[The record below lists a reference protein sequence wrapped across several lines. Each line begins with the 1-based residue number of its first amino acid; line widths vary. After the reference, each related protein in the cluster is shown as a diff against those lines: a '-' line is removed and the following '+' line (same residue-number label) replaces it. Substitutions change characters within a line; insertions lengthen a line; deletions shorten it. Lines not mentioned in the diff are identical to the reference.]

1 MPDRPFDITP
11 FLSQDEG
18 QHFDRK
24 SMFKGPPSDKKPR
37 GRREVRE
44 QVAEYVAA
52 FANADGGVLVL
63 GIEDDGTVTGH
74 SVPSK
79 PMDLLLSAPQ
89 ALLDPPQ
96 PKGFLVAHEGTE
108 LIVFDV
114 PAADVPVQMTG
125 NGFPLRVGDRTVR
138 ARESLIAA
146 SKQQGMHESWES
158 RRSPCTLDDLD
169 PEVLARARAG
179 AGLSAWTDAEYL
191 LRRRLADR
199 RGHQLLL
206 RRAAELLF
214 ARYEPDHPNAGIRV
228 FRVIGTTRRFGVE
241 HNVEE
246 RPRIEGNLPA
256 VLDKA
261 RTEVGGLLR
270 RPSRLMGTRFQEM
283 PEYPDFAWREAMHNA
298 VAHRDYAIQGAGTEI
313 WMFEDRMEV
322 VSAGAFPEGVT
333 LEQVLR
339 LERVHRSRNPRIVR
353 VLVDLGYAKDQG
365 EGIPR
370 MFAEM
375 EDAFLP
381 RPDVEVQGQ
390 QVMVTLR
397 NTSALTASDRRFV
410 AGLGDAELSRGEF
423 RALLMAYRRD
433 RVDNAR
439 LRAVMGLDTL
449 AASQL
454 LRGLRDRDLLTLHWH
469 GAASYYTL
477 SPALREH
484 IGGSWDADREDLG
497 DLIDTTST
505 PIDTSSERIDT
516 TSARIE
522 GSSDVDRGELD
533 ADRGEFRDPIDTTS
547 AGIDTSS
554 APIEGSSGADRG
566 ELHDSIDTTSAP
578 IDTTSE
584 PDRHHLGPDRE
595 ELSADLR
602 ARIERLGTRPRKDP
616 VREVLEAICLARGW
630 TTSAEFSRFLHFGQR
645 NLRRRHLTPM
655 VEEGRLAY
663 RHPDNPNHPE
673 QAYRATQT
681 RLTHTS
687 AKQGPPAE

>member
-1 MPDRPFDITP
+1 
-11 FLSQDEG
+11 
-18 QHFDRK
+18 
-24 SMFKGPPSDKKPR
+24 
-37 GRREVRE
+37 
-44 QVAEYVAA
+44 
-52 FANADGGVLVL
+52 
-63 GIEDDGTVTGH
+63 
-74 SVPSK
+74 
-79 PMDLLLSAPQ
+79 
-89 ALLDPPQ
+89 
-96 PKGFLVAHEGTE
+96 
-108 LIVFDV
+108 
-114 PAADVPVQMTG
+114 
-125 NGFPLRVGDRTVR
+125 
-138 ARESLIAA
+138 
-146 SKQQGMHESWES
+146 MHESWES

-191 LRRRLADR
+191 LRRKLADR
-199 RGHQLLL
+199 RGDQLRL

-256 VLDKA
+256 VLDRA

-390 QVMVTLR
+390 QVLVTLR
-397 NTSALTASDRRFV
+397 NTSTLTASDRRFV

-454 LRGLRDRDLLTLHWH
+454 LRGLRDRDLLTLHSR

-477 SPALREH
+477 SPALREN
-484 IGGSWDADREDLG
+484 IGGSSDADRGELG
-497 DLIDTTST
+497 DPIDTTSA
-505 PIDTSSERIDT
+505 PIDT
-516 TSARIE
+516 TSARIDTSSARIG
-522 GSSDVDRGELD
+522 GSSARIGGNSDVDRGELD
-533 ADRGEFRDPIDTTS
+533 ADRGELD
-547 AGIDTSS
+547 
-554 APIEGSSGADRG
+554 ADRG
-566 ELHDSIDTTSAP
+566 ELDADRGELTT
-578 IDTTSE
+578 
-584 PDRHHLGPDRE
+584 DRG
-595 ELSADLR
+595 ELPADVQN
-602 ARIERLGTRPRKDP
+602 AIKHLGTRPRKGKLRA
-616 VREVLEAICLARGW
+616 VIEAICAAREW
-630 TTSAEFSRFLHFGQR
+630 TTSGEIARFLSFSQR
-645 NLRRRHLTPM
+645 KLGSRHLMPM
-655 VEEGRLAY
+655 VEAGKLLRRY
-663 RHPDNPNHPE
+663 PNNPTHPD
-673 QAYRATQT
+673 QAYRATQQQLADPLP
-681 RLTHTS
+681 RGS
-687 AKQGPPAE
+687 SQAKPQ

>member
-24 SMFKGPPSDKKPR
+24 SMFKGAPGAKTPR

-125 NGFPLRVGDRTVR
+125 NGFPLRVGDSTVR

-191 LRRRLADR
+191 LRRKLADR

-246 RPRIEGNLPA
+246 RPRIEGNLPT

-381 RPDVEVQGQ
+381 RPDVEVQEQ

-397 NTSALTASDRRFV
+397 NTSTLTASDRRFV

-423 RALLMAYRRD
+423 RTLLMAYRRD
-433 RVDNAR
+433 QVDNAR
-439 LRAVMGLDTL
+439 LRTVMGLDTL

-454 LRGLRDRDLLTLHWH
+454 LRGLRDRDLLTLHSH

-484 IGGSWDADREDLG
+484 IGGSSDADRGELD
-497 DLIDTTST
+497 DPIDTTST

-516 TSARIE
+516 TSARIGGSSARIGGSSTRIE
-522 GSSDVDRGELD
+522 GSSNVDRGEL
-533 ADRGEFRDPIDTTS
+533 AV
-547 AGIDTSS
+547 
-554 APIEGSSGADRG
+554 DRG
-566 ELHDSIDTTSAP
+566 ELPTDVQNAIK
-578 IDTTSE
+578 
-584 PDRHHLGPDRE
+584 HLG
-595 ELSADLR
+595 A
-602 ARIERLGTRPRKDP
+602 RPRKARLRA
-616 VREVLEAICLARGW
+616 VIEAICAAREW
-630 TTSAEFSRFLHFGQR
+630 TTSGEIARFLNFSQR
-645 NLRRRHLTPM
+645 KLGSRHLMPM
-655 VEEGRLAY
+655 VEAGKLLRRY
-663 RHPDNPNHPE
+663 PNNPTHPE
-673 QAYRATQT
+673 QAYRATQPQ
-681 RLTHTS
+681 LADS
-687 AKQGPPAE
+687 PPRERPRGKPE

>member
-1 MPDRPFDITP
+1 MPDRRFDITP

-24 SMFKGPPSDKKPR
+24 SMFEGPPGAKKPR

-63 GIEDDGTVTGH
+63 GMEDDGTVTGH
-74 SVPSK
+74 AVPPK
-79 PMDLLLSAPQ
+79 PMDLLLSAPR
-89 ALLDPPQ
+89 AHLHPPQ
-96 PKGFLVAHEGTE
+96 PKGFLVSHEGIE
-108 LIVFDV
+108 PIVFDV

-138 ARESLIAA
+138 ARESLISA

-169 PEVLARARAG
+169 PELLARARAG
-179 AGLSAWTDAEYL
+179 AGLSAWTDEDYL
-191 LRRRLADR
+191 LRRKLADR
-199 RGHQLLL
+199 RGHRLLL

-246 RPRIEGNLPA
+246 RPRIEGNLPM

-298 VAHRDYAIQGAGTEI
+298 VAHRDYSIQGAGTEI

-339 LERVHRSRNPRIVR
+339 LERIHRSRNPRIVR

-390 QVMVTLR
+390 QVTVTLR
-397 NTSALTASDRRFV
+397 NTSTLTASDRRFV

-439 LRAVMGLDTL
+439 LRTAMGLDTL
-449 AASQL
+449 ASSQL
-454 LRGLRDRDLLTLHWH
+454 LRGLRDRDLLTLHSH

-477 SPALREH
+477 SPALRES
-484 IGGSWDADREDLG
+484 IG
-497 DLIDTTST
+497 
-505 PIDTSSERIDT
+505 
-516 TSARIE
+516 
-522 GSSDVDRGELD
+522 
-533 ADRGEFRDPIDTTS
+533 
-547 AGIDTSS
+547 
-554 APIEGSSGADRG
+554 GSSGADRG
-566 ELHDSIDTTSAP
+566 ELDADRRELGPDRRELGDP

-584 PDRHHLGPDRE
+584 RIGGSSGADRGELALDRG
-595 ELSADLR
+595 ELPVDVQNAIR
-602 ARIERLGTRPRKDP
+602 HLGTRPRKAKLRA
-616 VREVLEAICLARGW
+616 VIEAICTAREW
-630 TTSAEFSRFLHFGQR
+630 TTSSEIARFLSFSQR
-645 NLRRRHLTPM
+645 KLGSRHLMPM
-655 VEEGRLAY
+655 VEAGKLLR
-663 RHPDNPNHPE
+663 RHPNNPTHPA
-673 QAYRATQT
+673 QAYRATQQ
-681 RLTHTS
+681 RPADSLPRGRS
-687 AKQGPPAE
+687 QAKSE

>member
-24 SMFKGPPSDKKPR
+24 SMFKGAPGAKKPR

-74 SVPSK
+74 SVPPK

-138 ARESLIAA
+138 ARESLITA

-191 LRRRLADR
+191 LRRKLADR
-199 RGHQLLL
+199 RGRQLLL

-298 VAHRDYAIQGAGTEI
+298 IAHRDYAIQGAGTEI

-397 NTSALTASDRRFV
+397 NTSTLTASDRRFV
-410 AGLGDAELSRGEF
+410 AGLGDAELSRREF

-454 LRGLRDRDLLTLHWH
+454 LRGLRDRDLLTLHSH

-477 SPALREH
+477 APALREH
-484 IGGSWDADREDLG
+484 IGGSSDADRGELG
-497 DLIDTTST
+497 PDRGELGNPIDTT
-505 PIDTSSERIDT
+505 SERIDT

-522 GSSDVDRGELD
+522 GSSGPDRGELSPDRGELD
-533 ADRGEFRDPIDTTS
+533 ADRGELGLDRR
-547 AGIDTSS
+547 
-554 APIEGSSGADRG
+554 ELGSDRG
-566 ELHDSIDTTSAP
+566 ELPVDVQNAIKH
-578 IDTTSE
+578 
-584 PDRHHLGPDRE
+584 
-595 ELSADLR
+595 
-602 ARIERLGTRPRKDP
+602 LGTRPRKARLRA
-616 VREVLEAICLARGW
+616 VIEEICAARTW
-630 TTSAEFSRFLHFGQR
+630 TTSGEIARFLSFSQR
-645 NLRRRHLTPM
+645 NLGSRHLMPM
-655 VEEGRLAY
+655 VEAGTLLRRY
-663 RHPDNPNHPE
+663 PDNPTHPE
-673 QAYRATQT
+673 QAYRATQQQLADPLP
-681 RLTHTS
+681 RGS
-687 AKQGPPAE
+687 SQAKPE